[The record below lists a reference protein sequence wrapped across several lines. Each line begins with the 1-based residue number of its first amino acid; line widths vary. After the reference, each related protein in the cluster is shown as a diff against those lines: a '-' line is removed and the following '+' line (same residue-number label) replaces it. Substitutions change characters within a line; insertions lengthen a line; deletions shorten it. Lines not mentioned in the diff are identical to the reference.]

1 MPFRSNR
8 GIAVLHSFM
17 KFPTLSRVTLV
28 LAALTLPACASS
40 DVSGINVARQD
51 QIGAV
56 NVLEVNVE
64 MQVRKPSPVLQ
75 AALKDEL
82 EKAMPYCATGPIDH
96 RLNVTITNFED
107 QDVGRA
113 IFIGDEIKVE
123 GRVELVDMATDMQ
136 IGEYYVENSFAWGG
150 LIGAAMMS
158 DAERSLSKDFA
169 EVICEELFGVDLQ
182 GRKRQSKE
190 EGPRGSTGI
199 GLGKSCSDSR
209 PLYGLTACN

>member
-1 MPFRSNR
+1 
-8 GIAVLHSFM
+8 M
-17 KFPTLSRVTLV
+17 KIPTLSRVALV

-64 MQVRKPSPVLQ
+64 MQIRKPNPVLQ

-107 QDVGRA
+107 QDVARA
-113 IFIGDEIKVE
+113 IFIGDEIEVE

-158 DAERSLSKDFA
+158 DAEQSLSKDFA
-169 EVICEELFGVDLQ
+169 EVICAELFGVDLEVQ
-182 GRKRQSKE
+182 REMGGTKRQSNE
-190 EGPRGSTGI
+190 EGPHGSTGF
-199 GLGKSCSDSR
+199 GLRKSCSVSR
-209 PLYGLTACN
+209 PLYGLAACN